1 MEKIILYFTN
11 KYYGSSLL
19 QAKIIK
25 LIESM
30 LLVIKD
36 N

>member
-11 KYYGSSLL
+11 KYCDSSLH
-19 QAKIIK
+19 QGKIIK
-25 LIESM
+25 LIE
-30 LLVIKD
+30 LIILVTKD